1 MDFVFS
7 ILNIGACSQI
17 KNCFW
22 AWHSKPLVAGVWERR
37 DEAGSGHAAGWAPAC
52 QLAGQLAGVHAGA
65 SLQTGLGPASRLA
78 AGSAGGTAD
87 HGVTA
92 SPKKS
97 FWVTA
102 SHKDLIPVRL
112 NLNSRLKRRN
122 LLRNSESFGNYRKFS
137 TC

>member
-1 MDFVFS
+1 MYFVFS

-78 AGSAGGTAD
+78 AGRAGETAD
-87 HGVTA
+87 
-92 SPKKS
+92 
-97 FWVTA
+97 
-102 SHKDLIPVRL
+102 
-112 NLNSRLKRRN
+112 
-122 LLRNSESFGNYRKFS
+122 
-137 TC
+137 